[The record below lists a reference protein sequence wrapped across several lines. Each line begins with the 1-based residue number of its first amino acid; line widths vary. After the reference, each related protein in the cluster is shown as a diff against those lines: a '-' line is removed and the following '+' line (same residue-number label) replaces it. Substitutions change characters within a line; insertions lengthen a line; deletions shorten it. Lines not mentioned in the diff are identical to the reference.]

1 MAKNKADQ
9 PLLFDNPPA
18 WVDMW
23 QGMPEYRQEDLK
35 PWKSIN
41 VHFRNE
47 EDYQEFIR
55 LMGQKR
61 SPSANQN
68 SCWYPEAEIGV
79 YRDKRITSE
88 KDRLPRYPIF
98 IPSKGRPD
106 TRYTMKSFDRI
117 NVPYTVVVE
126 PQEFDAYKAVID
138 QKKLLVL
145 PFRDQGLVATRNWIW
160 DYAASLEAPRYWT
173 FDDNIMGFFR
183 FNANLKTPV
192 SDGTILAALEDF
204 VERYENV
211 PIAGCN
217 YFMFVDRK
225 SANIPPITMNTR
237 VYSNMLIQTDVC
249 DSTGKPF
256 RNEGFYNDDTD
267 LCLRVLKDGQCTIL
281 FNAFLIDKETTLK
294 IKGGMTPHYQNDG
307 RYKMAKELA
316 EKHPDCVTITEK
328 WGRPQHQVNYSA
340 FRKNKLK
347 IKPGVVIP
355 EGVDDY
361 GMSLKILGGNG
372 ESV

>member
-1 MAKNKADQ
+1 MGKKTFDQ

-35 PWKSIN
+35 PWRTIN
-41 VHFRNE
+41 VYFRNR
-47 EDYQEFIR
+47 EDREAFAR
-55 LMGQKR
+55 LIDQTITDKT
-61 SPSANQN
+61 SAI
-68 SCWYPEAEIGV
+68 WYP
-79 YRDKRITSE
+79 KSE
-88 KDRLPRYPIF
+88 KSPKTIYSSESPKLPRYPIF

-106 TRYTMKSFDRI
+106 TRYTMKAFDQI
-117 NVPYTVVVE
+117 NIPYTVVIE
-126 PQEFDAYKAVID
+126 PQEFDAYAAVID
-138 QKKLLVL
+138 PKRLLVL

-160 DYAASLEAPRYWT
+160 DYAAQLGIPRYWT
-173 FDDNIMGFFR
+173 FDDNISGFVR
-183 FNANLKTPV
+183 RSQNDRCPV
-192 SDGTILAALEDF
+192 ADGTIFYAIEEF
-204 VERYENV
+204 VDRYENV
-211 PIAGCN
+211 AVAGCN
-217 YFMFVDRK
+217 YRFFVP
-225 SANIPPITMNTR
+225 SHLTFPPIRLNTR
-237 VYSNMLIQTDVC
+237 VYSNMLIQTDAC

-267 LCLRVLKDGQCTIL
+267 LCLRILKDGWCTIL
-281 FNAFLIDKETTLK
+281 FNAFLANKQGTMK
-294 IKGGMTPHYQNDG
+294 VKGGMTPHYQGNG
-307 RYKMAKELA
+307 RYEMAKELA

-340 FRKNKLK
+340 FRKNKLRL
-347 IKPGVVIP
+347 KPGVVIP